1 MNARIQIIERDGKP
15 EYAVVPYEDYRR
27 MLELAENAEDI
38 RAGDEARRALAAG
51 DDELV
56 PAEVVERLLRGDVH
70 PVRVWREHRGMT
82 QAALAR
88 AAGISKSYLS
98 LIESGRK
105 RGSLQVLERL
115 ARALRLDLDD
125 LLPAAES

>member
-1 MNARIQIIERDGKP
+1 MNARIQIIEKDGEP

-27 MLELAENAEDI
+27 LLELAENAEDI

-51 DDELV
+51 EDELL
-56 PAEVVERLLRGDVH
+56 PAEVVDRLLRGDVH
-70 PVRVWREHRGMT
+70 PVRVWREYRGMT
-82 QAALAR
+82 QEALAG

-105 RGSLQVLERL
+105 RGSLQVLERI

-125 LLPAAES
+125 ILPTAE